1 MGVTN
6 MKYRVLVSFCPQTG
20 NFRYNRSQTPM
31 DFEQK
36 IDFLKN
42 HKNSYMGPL
51 WTTNPQYGA
60 TTKKYGVSVNFC
72 PKLVIFGKTVG

>member
-1 MGVTN
+1 
-6 MKYRVLVSFCPQTG
+6 
-20 NFRYNRSQTPM
+20 M

-36 IDFLKN
+36 FDFLKN